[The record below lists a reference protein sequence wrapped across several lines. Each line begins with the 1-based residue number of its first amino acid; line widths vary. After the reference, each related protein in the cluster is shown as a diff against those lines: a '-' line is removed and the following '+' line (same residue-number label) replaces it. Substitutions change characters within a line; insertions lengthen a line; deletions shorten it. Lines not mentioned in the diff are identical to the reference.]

1 VNLSAAAILLVPI
14 RSQAPGTPPVVN
26 EVVHRQ
32 TQKLEKNFEDLRSMQ
47 IEQQDP
53 ELEKLLQELQ
63 STLEE
68 MKEPGVDPKEAM
80 AKLSE
85 MESALIEMQAQLN
98 DPQAAAQ
105 LEKVGQAL
113 TLSPEMA
120 QAGHALSKGDLDK
133 AAEQLAKLDMPELD
147 RQTEKSILEKLE
159 QAKSQADSKKSS
171 KQEKAENQIDRAT
184 DQMRQGLGQGNRS
197 KFNEGAKGLSNETKK
212 LSKRKK
218 LSSLLKKQCESL
230 SECKSECENECQSES
245 TAKSSNPDN
254 QAGKSAG
261 DKAPGEKTSALTAN
275 QQMKLN
281 GQDTGLGQSDTDTEK
296 SDPQQ
301 EESLRA
307 YRAQAEKFQSLSETA
322 LESESIPMGHRQTI
336 RKYFESIRPTNE
348 QVDRIKDK
356 LKDQ

>member
-1 VNLSAAAILLVPI
+1 
-14 RSQAPGTPPVVN
+14 
-26 EVVHRQ
+26 
-32 TQKLEKNFEDLRSMQ
+32 
-47 IEQQDP
+47 
-53 ELEKLLQELQ
+53 
-63 STLEE
+63 
-68 MKEPGVDPKEAM
+68 
-80 AKLSE
+80 
-85 MESALIEMQAQLN
+85 
-98 DPQAAAQ
+98 
-105 LEKVGQAL
+105 
-113 TLSPEMA
+113 
-120 QAGHALSKGDLDK
+120 
-133 AAEQLAKLDMPELD
+133 
-147 RQTEKSILEKLE
+147 
-159 QAKSQADSKKSS
+159 
-171 KQEKAENQIDRAT
+171 
-184 DQMRQGLGQGNRS
+184 
-197 KFNEGAKGLSNETKK
+197 
-212 LSKRKK
+212 
-218 LSSLLKKQCESL
+218 L